1 MYKTISNKKVYF
13 HNFEKIDANKRSLLF
28 IPGAG
33 LDYRYVRALRFDDI
47 VFNPPLVIDFPGH
60 GKSEGTGF
68 DSIEDYSQF
77 MIDALEDWNF
87 NDLNIFGHSMGG
99 LIGLDLLEKLKIPI
113 NALIMISS
121 IYPIR
126 VADSL
131 LDAAKSAN
139 SQSADFIIK
148 YGVHK
153 RLIGMK
159 NVFPE
164 DKNMLMYDDLNAC
177 NNYHADLS
185 AIKNIQTPITVI
197 NGDKDKLI
205 NKEHET
211 EFLKFTCAK
220 KIEMKDVGHFPF
232 FEDPNTLSDIIAV
245 EITNSAP

>member
-1 MYKTISNKKVYF
+1 MFKTINNKKIYF
-13 HNFEKIDANKRSLLF
+13 HNFENIDANKRSLLF

-33 LDYRYVRALRFDDI
+33 LDYRYVRALKFDNTI
-47 VFNPPLVIDFPGH
+47 FNPPLVIDFPGH
-60 GKSEGTGF
+60 GKSEGKGL
-68 DSIEDYSQF
+68 DSIEAYSQF
-77 MIDALEDWNF
+77 MMDTLEDWNF
-87 NDLNIFGHSMGG
+87 NDLHIFGHSMGG
-99 LIGLDLLEKLKIPI
+99 LIGLDLLNKLKISI
-113 NALIMISS
+113 NTFVMISS

-139 SQSADFIIK
+139 SMSADFIIK

-164 DKNMLMYDDLNAC
+164 DKDMLMFDDLTAC
-177 NNYHADLS
+177 NNYHTDLS
-185 AIKNIQTPITVI
+185 AIRNSLVPITII

-205 NKEHET
+205 NKKHEM
-211 EFLKFTCAK
+211 EFLNVTCAK

-245 EITNSAP
+245 EITN

>member
-1 MYKTISNKKVYF
+1 MFKTINNKKIYF
-13 HNFEKIDANKRSLLF
+13 HNFENIDANKKSLLF

-33 LDYRYVRALRFDDI
+33 LDYRYVRALKFDNTI
-47 VFNPPLVIDFPGH
+47 FNPPLVIDFPGH
-60 GKSEGTGF
+60 GKSEGKGL
-68 DSIEDYSQF
+68 DSIEAYSQF
-77 MIDALEDWNF
+77 MMDALEDWNL
-87 NDLNIFGHSMGG
+87 NDLHIFGHSMGG
-99 LIGLDLLEKLKIPI
+99 LIGLDLLNKLKISI
-113 NALIMISS
+113 KTFVMISS

-139 SQSADFIIK
+139 SMSADFIIK

-164 DKNMLMYDDLNAC
+164 DKDMLMFDDLTAC
-177 NNYHADLS
+177 NNYHTDLS
-185 AIKNIQTPITVI
+185 AIRNSQVPITII

-205 NKEHET
+205 NKKHEM
-211 EFLKFTCAK
+211 EFLNVTCAK

-245 EITNSAP
+245 EITN

>member
-1 MYKTISNKKVYF
+1 MYNTINNIKIYF
-13 HNFEKIDANKRSLLF
+13 HNFENIDANKRSLLF

-33 LDYRYVRALRFDDI
+33 LDYRYVRALKFDNTI
-47 VFNPPLVIDFPGH
+47 FNPPLVIDFPGH
-60 GKSEGTGF
+60 GKSEGKGL
-68 DSIEDYSQF
+68 DSIEAYSQF
-77 MIDALEDWNF
+77 MMDALEDCNF
-87 NDLNIFGHSMGG
+87 NDLHIFGHSMGG
-99 LIGLDLLEKLKIPI
+99 LIGLDLLNKLKIPI
-113 NALIMISS
+113 NTLIMISS

-126 VADSL
+126 VLDSL

-139 SQSADFIIK
+139 SMSADFIIK

-164 DKNMLMYDDLNAC
+164 DKDMLMFDDLTAC
-177 NNYHADLS
+177 NNYHTDLS
-185 AIKNIQTPITVI
+185 AIRNSQVPITII

-205 NKEHET
+205 NKKHEM
-211 EFLKFTCAK
+211 EFLNVTCAK

-245 EITNSAP
+245 EITN

>member
-1 MYKTISNKKVYF
+1 MFKTINNKKIYF
-13 HNFEKIDANKRSLLF
+13 HNFENIDANKKSLLF

-33 LDYRYVRALRFDDI
+33 LDYRYVRALKFDNTI
-47 VFNPPLVIDFPGH
+47 FNPPLVIDFPGH
-60 GKSEGTGF
+60 GKSEGKGL
-68 DSIEDYSQF
+68 DSIEAYSQF
-77 MIDALEDWNF
+77 MMDALEDWNF
-87 NDLNIFGHSMGG
+87 NDLHIFGHSMGG
-99 LIGLDLLEKLKIPI
+99 LIGLDLLNKLKISI
-113 NALIMISS
+113 NTFVMISS

-139 SQSADFIIK
+139 SMSADFIIK

-164 DKNMLMYDDLNAC
+164 DKDMLMFDDLTAC
-177 NNYHADLS
+177 NNYHNDLS
-185 AIKNIQTPITVI
+185 AIRNSQVPITII

-205 NKEHET
+205 NKKHEM
-211 EFLKFTCAK
+211 EFLNVTCAK

-245 EITNSAP
+245 EITN